1 MSNCQNCSNKCFE
14 HTSGKCVTYNGESF
28 PDVNVI
34 QNNNVESVIEG
45 LAKATSDLKSFVEEC
60 SACNGTS
67 NEKIVEADFS
77 YVSSK
82 SVTSNY
88 HEITVET
95 KPSEKDISLL
105 YSIPELPSDA
115 QVISS
120 DIRINGKKNGYV
132 GEIYSSSNLND
143 GITLQPD
150 NFPATLNSKIKV
162 LTKDGEKLITS
173 NIDLDPSGK
182 VSTTSFTNETYTQSK
197 PSTQDEFNKLLL
209 TRLENLE
216 SSFKNVSK
224 ISTSS
229 FTGTIQEAIL
239 NIYSKIATL
248 ENCIKD
254 LTSLNINTQCDE
266 CGTNQTSAPKAL
278 EDLYSKYCQLSGLY
292 TSNRADISR
301 LGEQVRSNTQLIVN
315 TGSTS
320 GTGTSSGS
328 GTSSGGSSGGSGGS
342 GGSSGGSGNE
352 GGSGGNNLPTYTY
365 CCTGAGCKKQLASLP
380 CTGSSYPTLDECT
393 AECSIISPPTGSD
406 PTSTGPCD
414 VIILY
419 NHSSTCSNPT
429 GNIEAAVND
438 LNNNFTYTK
447 ADYLTGGHTCAY
459 NIKAICG
466 TNKSTIFKTNLYSGV
481 NGLAS
486 NIKTWVETNCPC
498 QEGGGSDCDTIKN
511 QLTIIPKF
519 GTGTVYFEVT
529 KSGTSFQTSYERIS
543 KTKVSAPNTISIS
556 DLSAGDTFSVEFS
569 FNLDGKTCTFIKD
582 FTVPSTTDPCT
593 GFSIDTVT
601 YNSPILTVNL
611 TGGTGPFI
619 YKVDG
624 IVVNIANVTLSV
636 GAHTLLVIDSKS
648 CEVSKTFNVT
658 APDNNCISIEDF
670 AAGQENRLCAG
681 DTTYDYDHKLKFSI
695 QSPISETLSIDFKM
709 KYTDC
714 SGNVTIED
722 HTTTIA
728 AGETYTEYDYLAE
741 WTVECGVSGCLREY
755 RVFDRMVSNTKNYTK
770 C

>member
-248 ENCIKD
+248 EN
-254 LTSLNINTQCDE
+254 
-266 CGTNQTSAPKAL
+266 QTSASKAL
-278 EDLYSKYCQLSGLY
+278 EDLYSKYSQLSGLY

-328 GTSSGGSSGGSGGS
+328 GTNSGGSSGGSGGTS
-342 GGSSGGSGNE
+342 GGGSGT
-352 GGSGGNNLPTYTY
+352 PTYTY
-365 CCTGAGCKKQLASLP
+365 CCTGAGCKKQLAGSP

-393 AECSIISPPTGSD
+393 AECSIVSPPTGSD
-406 PTSTGPCD
+406 PISSGPCD

-624 IVVNIANVTLSV
+624 IVVNISNVIISN
-636 GAHTLLVIDSKS
+636 GAHTLLVIDSKG
-648 CEVSKTFNVT
+648 CEITKTFNVNVSP
-658 APDNNCISIEDF
+658 PDNNCISILDIITNTVSKQCVDLTGASLPYDEIT
-670 AAGQENRLCAG
+670 NK
-681 DTTYDYDHKLKFSI
+681 TTFSI
-695 QSPISETLSIDFKM
+695 QNSLPTNLSINFKIRN
-709 KYTDC
+709 TSC
-714 SGNVTIED
+714 SGAEESSD
-722 HTTTIA
+722 HSVVIL
-728 AGETYTEYDYLAE
+728 AGQTSVNYEYISRTMSDLNS
-741 WTVECGVSGCLREY
+741 CNCEY
-755 RVFDRMVSNTKNYTK
+755 EYKAFQCAYSNSKNYTY
-770 C
+770 CPGFIC

>member
-162 LTKDGEKLITS
+162 LTKDGERLITS
-173 NIDLDPSGK
+173 NVDLDPSGK

-248 ENCIKD
+248 EN
-254 LTSLNINTQCDE
+254 
-266 CGTNQTSAPKAL
+266 QTSASKAL
-278 EDLYSKYCQLSGLY
+278 EDLYSKYSQLSGLY

-328 GTSSGGSSGGSGGS
+328 GTNSGGSSGGSGGTS
-342 GGSSGGSGNE
+342 GGGSGT
-352 GGSGGNNLPTYTY
+352 PTYTY
-365 CCTGAGCKKQLASLP
+365 CCTGAGCKKQLAGSP

-393 AECSIISPPTGSD
+393 AECSIVSPPTGSD
-406 PTSTGPCD
+406 PISSGPCD

-429 GNIEAAVND
+429 GNIEAAVNN

-447 ADYLTGGHTCAY
+447 ADYLTGGSNCAY

>member
-1 MSNCQNCSNKCFE
+1 MINCQNCSNKCFE

-120 DIRINGKKNGYV
+120 DIRINGKKNGYT

-173 NIDLDPSGK
+173 NVDLDPSGK
-182 VSTTSFTNETYTQSK
+182 VSTTSFTNEIYTQSK

-216 SSFKNVSK
+216 SSFKNISK

-266 CGTNQTSAPKAL
+266 CGTSQTSAPKAL

-328 GTSSGGSSGGSGGS
+328 GTNSGGSSSGGSGGS
-342 GGSSGGSGNE
+342 GGSSGGGGNE

-429 GNIEAAVND
+429 GNIEAAVNN

-447 ADYLTGGHTCAY
+447 ADYLTGGSNCAY

-498 QEGGGSDCDTIKN
+498 QETGSDCDTIKN

-582 FTVPSTTDPCT
+582 FTVPSGTDPCT
-593 GFSIDTVT
+593 GFSINTVT
-601 YNSPILTVNL
+601 YSSPVLTVNL

-624 IVVNIANVTLSV
+624 IVINISNVTLAV
-636 GAHTLLVIDSKS
+636 GSHTLLVTDSKG
-648 CEVSKTFNVT
+648 CEVNKTFNVAT
-658 APDNNCISIEDF
+658 VDNNCIAVSTSHSSYTNIFCDNDIYPVEYKKVIFTIQNPLSTNLVINFEMKHTDCNNAITYQQEEITIGAGNLTNEFIYQYDNWVLCPDF
-670 AAGQENRLCAG
+670 C
-681 DTTYDYDHKLKFSI
+681 KK
-695 QSPISETLSIDFKM
+695 ETLEFGKI
-709 KYTDC
+709 
-714 SGNVTIED
+714 
-722 HTTTIA
+722 
-728 AGETYTEYDYLAE
+728 
-741 WTVECGVSGCLREY
+741 
-755 RVFDRMVSNTKNYTK
+755 VSNSKNYSK

>member
-60 SACNGTS
+60 SACNNTS
-67 NEKIVEADFS
+67 NEKIAEVDFS

-120 DIRINGKKNGYV
+120 DIRINGKKNGYT

-162 LTKDGEKLITS
+162 LTKDGERLITS
-173 NIDLDPSGK
+173 NVDLDPSGK

-216 SSFKNVSK
+216 SSFKNISK

-320 GTGTSSGS
+320 GIGTSSGS

-352 GGSGGNNLPTYTY
+352 GGSGGNDLPTYTY

-429 GNIEAAVND
+429 GNIEAAVNN

-447 ADYLTGGHTCAY
+447 ADYLTGGSNCAY

-556 DLSAGDTFSVEFS
+556 DLNAGDTFSVEFS
-569 FNLDGKTCTFIKD
+569 FNLDGKICTFIKD
-582 FTVPSTTDPCT
+582 FTVPSNTDPCT
-593 GFSIDTVT
+593 GFSINTVT
-601 YNSPILTVNL
+601 YSSPVLTVNL

-624 IVVNIANVTLSV
+624 IVVNIANVTLAAGS
-636 GAHTLLVIDSKS
+636 HTLLVTDSKG
-648 CEVSKTFNVT
+648 CEVTKTFNVVT
-658 APDNNCISIEDF
+658 VDNNCINVTINGVGTRDEECLSTLRPVIDK
-670 AAGQENRLCAG
+670 
-681 DTTYDYDHKLKFSI
+681 KLTFSI
-695 QSPISETLSIDFKM
+695 QNPLSSNLVINFDM
-709 KYTDC
+709 KHTDC
-714 SGNVTIED
+714 QDVDTIENKQITIIAG
-722 HTTTIA
+722 TTS
-728 AGETYTEYDYLAE
+728 
-741 WTVECGVSGCLREY
+741 VEFPYQFDNWVDCDGICIREFLN
-755 RVFDRMVSNTKNYTK
+755 FDKITSNSKNYSK

>member
-60 SACNGTS
+60 SACNNTS
-67 NEKIVEADFS
+67 NEKIAEVDFS

-120 DIRINGKKNGYV
+120 DIRINGKKNGYT

-162 LTKDGEKLITS
+162 LTKDGERLITS
-173 NIDLDPSGK
+173 NVDLDPSGK

-216 SSFKNVSK
+216 SSFKNISK

-320 GTGTSSGS
+320 GIGTSSGS
-328 GTSSGGSSGGSGGS
+328 NSGSSSGGSSGGDSGDSNGD
-342 GGSSGGSGNE
+342 N
-352 GGSGGNNLPTYTY
+352 NNLPTYTY

-406 PTSTGPCD
+406 PASTGPCD

-429 GNIEAAVND
+429 GNIEAAVNN

-447 ADYLTGGHTCAY
+447 AEYLTGGSNCAY

-466 TNKSTIFKTNLYSGV
+466 TNKSTIFKTNLYLGV

-498 QEGGGSDCDTIKN
+498 QETGSDCDTIKN

-569 FNLDGKTCTFIKD
+569 FNLDGKICTFIKD
-582 FTVPSTTDPCT
+582 FTVPSTTDPCA

-636 GAHTLLVIDSKS
+636 GAHTLLVTDSKG
-648 CEVSKTFNVT
+648 CEVTKTFNV
-658 APDNNCISIEDF
+658 ANPDTNCVAIDDF
-670 AAGQENRLCAG
+670 GTNQQQVLCDG
-681 DTTYDYDHKLKFSI
+681 NLTWEYDHKLRFSI
-695 QSPISETLSIDFKM
+695 QNPISTTLGIDFKM

-714 SGNVTIED
+714 LGNIIIED
-722 HTTTIA
+722 HTTTIV
-728 AGETYTEYDYLAE
+728 AGELYTEYEYKAE
-741 WTVECGVSGCLREY
+741 WSADCGQNGCQKEY
-755 RVFDRMVSNTKNYTK
+755 RVFDRMVSNTKNYSK